1 MDYLKYKG
9 YLGSIEYSEED
20 GVYFGR
26 VFGLSNSLVSYEGKT
41 VEELE
46 DDFKKVIDDYLQN
59 FSDVNLIEKQ
69 DKRLFN

>member
-26 VFGLSNSLVSYEGKT
+26 VFGLNNSRASYEGKT

-46 DDFKKVIDDYLQN
+46 ADFKKAIDDYLQN
-59 FSDVNLIEKQ
+59 CPDQTSMEKLQ
-69 DKRLFN
+69 QN